1 MNSAGFS
8 IIVPV
13 FAPPAQLRECLEPL
27 CRLDA
32 PRGGFEVVIVDDG
45 SPTPHDDVV
54 GCYRSRIDVRLLR
67 QCNRGAGAAR
77 NAGARIAGGKYLV
90 FTDVDCRPA
99 REWLTVLAERFEQT
113 PDFMLGGRTVNRL
126 IANRYAATSQ
136 LIVDV
141 VYAFYNARPEGA
153 RFFASNNLAIPATL
167 FRAVGGFDENVFR
180 VASED
185 RELCDRWHHTGGRMA
200 YVPEAVVFHA
210 HALTLAA
217 FCRQHFSYG
226 RGAWNYHRRRAERG
240 SGSMRDDFRFYPRFF
255 KLVRGPLAQLPH
267 FRRFSILALLALWQA
282 ANATGFA
289 YEACRAFID
298 PAIR

>member
-27 CRLDA
+27 CQLDA

-45 SPTPHDDVV
+45 SPEPHDEVV
-54 GCYRSRIDVRLLR
+54 AYYRSRIDIRILR
-67 QCNRGAGAAR
+67 QCNRGPGAAR
-77 NAGARIAGGKYLV
+77 NTGARIARGKYLV
-90 FTDVDCRPA
+90 FIDVDCWPS
-99 REWLTVLAERFEQT
+99 REWLTILAERFEQT
-113 PDFMLGGRTVNRL
+113 PDLMLGGHTVNWL

-141 VYAFYNARPEGA
+141 VYAFYNPRPEGA
-153 RFFASNNLAIPATL
+153 RFFASNNLAMPANL
-167 FRAVGGFDENVFR
+167 YRAIGGFDENCFR
-180 VASED
+180 LASED
-185 RELCDRWHHTGGRMA
+185 RELCDRWRHHGHRMA
-200 YVPEAVVFHA
+200 YVPEAIVFHA

-226 RGAWNYHRRRAERG
+226 RGAWNYHRRRAERR
-240 SGSMRDDFRFYPRFF
+240 SGRMRDDFGFYPLFF
-255 KLVRGPLAQLPH
+255 KLVRGPLARLPY

-282 ANATGFA
+282 ANATGFV
-289 YEACRAFID
+289 YEACRAFIN